1 MVNTL
6 TAEGLL
12 FDLDGTLINTIKC
25 VEKYWRI
32 YSKEYDINPKEL
44 LNISH
49 GVQTIDVLNRL
60 LPENIENNPTLALTI
75 ENRVAG
81 DVDGVEVVPGT
92 KELLNSI
99 KNDSWG
105 IVTSGTEMMARTRLE
120 QMSIPAPKHF
130 FTADNTKRSKPNP
143 DGYIACA
150 QSIGVDPANCIV
162 FEDAPAGIKAEKY
175 WRIYSKEYDI
185 NPKELLNISHGVQ
198 TIDVLNRLLPEN
210 IENNPTLALTI
221 ENRVAGDVDGVE
233 VVPGTKELLNSINN
247 DSWGIVTSGTEM
259 MARTRLEQM
268 SIPAPKHFFTADNTK
283 RSKPNPDGYI
293 ACAQSIGVDPANC
306 IVFEDAP
313 AGIKAGLTAG
323 CTVIGI
329 ISSHTEEQLLNN
341 GVSFCISGYDQ
352 LDVVYQDGK
361 FTISKKQ

>member
-1 MVNTL
+1 MNVL

-12 FDLDGTLINTIKC
+12 FDLNGTLINTVKC
-25 VEKYWRI
+25 VQKYWGI

-44 LNISH
+44 LKFSH
-49 GVQTIDVLNRL
+49 GVQTIDILNRL

-75 ENRVAG
+75 ENRIAG
-81 DVDGVEVVPGT
+81 DVE
-92 KELLNSI
+92 
-99 KNDSWG
+99 
-105 IVTSGTEMMARTRLE
+105 
-120 QMSIPAPKHF
+120 
-130 FTADNTKRSKPNP
+130 
-143 DGYIACA
+143 
-150 QSIGVDPANCIV
+150 
-162 FEDAPAGIKAEKY
+162 
-175 WRIYSKEYDI
+175 
-185 NPKELLNISHGVQ
+185 
-198 TIDVLNRLLPEN
+198 
-210 IENNPTLALTI
+210 
-221 ENRVAGDVDGVE
+221 GVE

>member
-6 TAEGLL
+6 TADGLL

-32 YSKEYDINPKEL
+32 FSKEHGIDAEEL
-44 LNISH
+44 LKFSH
-49 GVQTIDVLNRL
+49 GVQTIGVLNKF
-60 LPENIENNPTLALTI
+60 LPENIEKNHILVSSL
-75 ENRVAG
+75 EDRVAK

-92 KELLNSI
+92 KELLNLI

-105 IVTSGTEMMARTRLE
+105 IVTSGTEMMARARME
-120 QMSIPAPKHF
+120 QMNIP
-130 FTADNTKRSKPNP
+130 
-143 DGYIACA
+143 
-150 QSIGVDPANCIV
+150 V
-162 FEDAPAGIKAEKY
+162 
-175 WRIYSKEYDI
+175 
-185 NPKELLNISHGVQ
+185 
-198 TIDVLNRLLPEN
+198 
-210 IENNPTLALTI
+210 
-221 ENRVAGDVDGVE
+221 
-233 VVPGTKELLNSINN
+233 
-247 DSWGIVTSGTEM
+247 
-259 MARTRLEQM
+259 
-268 SIPAPKHFFTADNTK
+268 PKHFFTADNTK

-361 FTISKKQ
+361 FTVSKKQ

>member
-6 TAEGLL
+6 TADGLL

-25 VEKYWRI
+25 VEKYWHI
-32 YSKEYDINPKEL
+32 FSKEHGIDVKEL
-44 LNISH
+44 LKFSH
-49 GVQTIDVLNRL
+49 GVQTIDVLNKF
-60 LPENIENNPTLALTI
+60 LPDNIENNHILVT
-75 ENRVAG
+75 RVEDNIVQ
-81 DVDGVEVVPGT
+81 DVE
-92 KELLNSI
+92 
-99 KNDSWG
+99 
-105 IVTSGTEMMARTRLE
+105 
-120 QMSIPAPKHF
+120 
-130 FTADNTKRSKPNP
+130 
-143 DGYIACA
+143 
-150 QSIGVDPANCIV
+150 
-162 FEDAPAGIKAEKY
+162 
-175 WRIYSKEYDI
+175 
-185 NPKELLNISHGVQ
+185 
-198 TIDVLNRLLPEN
+198 
-210 IENNPTLALTI
+210 
-221 ENRVAGDVDGVE
+221 GVE

-247 DSWGIVTSGTEM
+247 DSWGIVTSGTDAL
-259 MARTRLEQM
+259 ARKRLEQM
-268 SIPAPKHFFTADNTK
+268 NIPVPKHFFTANNTK